1 MTEKTKELLKLDLKK
16 RLIMRGYQ
24 EIVVTDII
32 DKFGLNTPY
41 VLGSC
46 PGSGKTEMA
55 IEAMIRLIESGE
67 VNRVLVLAH
76 STNVLKENF
85 YERLCEYFN
94 EGTDIDVMRG
104 QKNYNYNARI
114 QVMIPQNISHVIGKF
129 DLIITDEAQHNVLA
143 EDGNY
148 SHIVEMVEPK
158 FQLLLTGTPSKFVLQ
173 NNLASNDGGDLPYHI
188 NTVGMDMVGF
198 EHFHNVRFDLIKSAY
213 GFTNE
218 DYNQSKDL
226 YTDVNFSFEETH
238 RTVNNVIIGVV
249 RNIALRNGIILP
261 KDSDFVLEGRKL
273 VQEGKFGKTLI
284 MCRNIEQANQ
294 ISSIISKL
302 FEVKVRVSQ
311 SKNDTDSS
319 NLDKFKRNQF
329 EFLCVVNRAREG
341 YDDNKVVNLIDI
353 TMTHNID
360 LIYQMFCRVVRLD
373 KTNPNPKLHVKVTSN
388 AEGMPDYTMNIMTA
402 ALMLGAT
409 ENLSAFN
416 GRNFRG
422 LVMPRVERDDD
433 GEDDDVIVDGVVDII
448 DGAGN
453 VVRRRQINDLMAL
466 DLIQMF
472 TEDEE
477 NLISGNDRY
486 AMTTLGESLK
496 LLTGELDFYSNKEGY
511 FKLIRDENIT
521 SSQSWG
527 SKYKEL
533 SERDNIKYHS
543 SPYMLFDLTSKEFF
557 NECYPYRKEFFAD
570 KEGYFKLFRKENVTS
585 KNWSKK
591 KQYKELSERDGVKYH
606 SQPWNLFDLS
616 VKDFFDECYPE
627 NIYINFS
634 KDEYLNFMREEN
646 IINSSKWIN
655 KYKELSER
663 DSTRYYANPWIL
675 FNLGAK
681 EFFNECYPEA
691 KVYSDKEGYFNLI
704 IKEGITGNGGWTN
717 KYKELSERDNI
728 KYHSTPWTLFKL
740 TIKDFFDECYPK
752 RGFIILDKEGY
763 FKLFRENS
771 INNNSTWQNKYIEL
785 SERDDVKYNS
795 QPWVMLG
802 LTNKQF
808 FDECYPNR
816 VYVDLDK
823 EGYFKIIRQENITGN
838 GGWTNKYKEFAKR
851 DSVKYHSKPWD
862 LFKLTVKDFFD
873 ECYPNKQ
880 DFYSDKDGYIQLIR
894 KENITHTTWS
904 KKKQYKELS
913 ERDGVKYHSQP
924 WNLFGLTSKQFFDE
938 CLPIEHRF
946 FVNKE
951 GYFKIFKE
959 NDVTS
964 THTWKYKFK
973 ELSERDNVKYH
984 SNPNTLF
991 NQTGTEFFNEYKE
1004 WLGNKSNKYRPAYLG
1019 EFSEMNKTWNTTN
1032 SKTNHKRLNKDKTE
1046 WFKYHELYSNSRKK
1060 WDEIPY
1066 IELSKKI
1073 KDRPDWIV
1081 GDFGCGENL
1090 LSKEIKNKIHSFD
1103 HVAID
1108 DSVKSC
1114 DLTDVPLHNN
1124 VLDVVVFSLSLMG
1137 TNYKEYF
1144 DEAYRVLRPMGV
1156 VFIAEPATRWED
1168 REEELKGMLEASGFK
1183 VTGEVKHSDRFIY
1196 VDAIKY

>member
-1 MTEKTKELLKLDLKK
+1 MNEIKKLDLKK

-148 SHIVEMVEPK
+148 SRIVEMVEPK
-158 FQLLLTGTPSKFVLQ
+158 FQLLLTGTPSKFVLE
-173 NNLASNDGGDLPYHI
+173 NNLATNEESDLPYHI

-218 DYNQSKDL
+218 DYNTNKDL
-226 YTDVNFSFEETH
+226 YTDVKFSFEETQ

-249 RNIALRNGIILP
+249 RNIALRNGVVLP
-261 KDSDFVLEGRKL
+261 KDSDFVLEGKKL

-373 KTNPNPKLHVKVTSN
+373 KTNPNPKLYIKVTSN
-388 AEGMPDYTMNIMTA
+388 AEGMPEYTMNIMTA

-422 LVMPRVERDDD
+422 LVMPRIERIDDE
-433 GEDDDVIVDGVVDII
+433 EDDDVIVDGVVDIV
-448 DGAGN
+448 DGSGN

-486 AMTTLGESLK
+486 AMTTLGDSLK
-496 LLTGELDFYSNKEGY
+496 ILSGEEDFYDDKLGYFDVMRKEEISSNHAWGQCYKDLSNINNVKYHSNPWTLFNMSVTDFFDECYPDRKFYDNKEGYFQLMRDNNITGSVVWINKYKELSDRDGVKYYSSVWDLYKQSQKDFFAECYPNKQKFYGDKEGYFKLIRDNNITSNHGWNDIFKELSDRYSIKYHSNPHKLFNQTTKEFYDECYNRVNNIDIDKEEYFYLFINEKIVNGDDWKSRYKELSNRDGIKYHSNPWRKFNLTIKEFFDECYPICLDKEIYFKIISDNHITSVYKWCSNYLELSTKENIKLHIRPWELFNQTSKKFFDECYPNIKDFYSNKEGY
-511 FKLIRDENIT
+511 FNVIKYNDISSGNKWLIN
-521 SSQSWG
+521 
-527 SKYKEL
+527 YKEL
-533 SERDNIKYHS
+533 SEKN
-543 SPYMLFDLTSKEFF
+543 
-557 NECYPYRKEFFAD
+557 
-570 KEGYFKLFRKENVTS
+570 NV
-585 KNWSKK
+585 
-591 KQYKELSERDGVKYH
+591 R
-606 SQPWNLFDLS
+606 
-616 VKDFFDECYPE
+616 
-627 NIYINFS
+627 
-634 KDEYLNFMREEN
+634 
-646 IINSSKWIN
+646 
-655 KYKELSER
+655 
-663 DSTRYYANPWIL
+663 
-675 FNLGAK
+675 
-681 EFFNECYPEA
+681 
-691 KVYSDKEGYFNLI
+691 
-704 IKEGITGNGGWTN
+704 
-717 KYKELSERDNI
+717 
-728 KYHSTPWTLFKL
+728 
-740 TIKDFFDECYPK
+740 
-752 RGFIILDKEGY
+752 
-763 FKLFRENS
+763 
-771 INNNSTWQNKYIEL
+771 
-785 SERDDVKYNS
+785 
-795 QPWVMLG
+795 
-802 LTNKQF
+802 
-808 FDECYPNR
+808 
-816 VYVDLDK
+816 
-823 EGYFKIIRQENITGN
+823 
-838 GGWTNKYKEFAKR
+838 
-851 DSVKYHSKPWD
+851 
-862 LFKLTVKDFFD
+862 
-873 ECYPNKQ
+873 
-880 DFYSDKDGYIQLIR
+880 
-894 KENITHTTWS
+894 
-904 KKKQYKELS
+904 
-913 ERDGVKYHSQP
+913 
-924 WNLFGLTSKQFFDE
+924 
-938 CLPIEHRF
+938 
-946 FVNKE
+946 
-951 GYFKIFKE
+951 
-959 NDVTS
+959 
-964 THTWKYKFK
+964 
-973 ELSERDNVKYH
+973 YH
-984 SNPNTLF
+984 SNPWLLYK
-991 NQTGTEFFNEYKE
+991 QSPKDFFIEYRE
-1004 WLGNKSNKYRPAYLG
+1004 WLNENSKQQIKYRPAYLG
-1019 EFSEMNKTWNTTN
+1019 EFSEMNKSWNTTN
-1032 SKTNHKRLNKDKTE
+1032 SKDNHKRLNKDKTE
-1046 WFKYHELYSNSRKK
+1046 WFKYHELYSNSRNK
-1060 WDEIPY
+1060 WNEIPY

-1090 LSKEIKNKIHSFD
+1090 LSKEIKNKVHSFD

-1108 DSVKSC
+1108 ESVISC

-1183 VTGEVKHSDRFIY
+1183 VTGDIKHSDRFIY

>member
-1 MTEKTKELLKLDLKK
+1 MITLELKK

-24 EIVVTDII
+24 EPVVTDIVSNFEI
-32 DKFGLNTPY
+32 NKPY

-46 PGSGKTEMA
+46 PSSGKTEMS
-55 IEAMIRLIESGE
+55 IEAMIRLMESGKI
-67 VNRVLVLAH
+67 NRVLILAH

-85 YERLCEYFN
+85 YDRLCEYFH
-94 EGTDIDVMRG
+94 EGADIDIMRG
-104 QKNYNYNARI
+104 QKDYNYNARI
-114 QVMIPQNISHVIGKF
+114 QVMIPQNIGHVIGKF

-148 SHIVEMVEPK
+148 SRIVEMVEPK
-158 FQLLLTGTPSKFVLQ
+158 FQLLLTGTPSKFVLE
-173 NNLASNDGGDLPYHI
+173 NNLAANDNLELPYHI

-226 YTDVNFSFEETH
+226 YSDVNFSFEETE

-249 RNIALRNGIILP
+249 RNIALRGGVVLP
-261 KDSDFVLEGRKL
+261 KDADFVLEGRKL
-273 VQEGKFGKTLI
+273 IQNGSFGKTLI
-284 MCRNIEQANQ
+284 MCRSIEQANQ
-294 ISSIISKL
+294 VSTIISKL

-329 EFLCVVNRAREG
+329 NFLCVVNRAREG

-373 KTNPNPKLHVKVTSN
+373 KSNPKPKLYVKVTSN
-388 AEGMPDYTMNIMTA
+388 AEGMPEYTMNIMTA

-422 LVMPRVERDDD
+422 LVMPRVERIDDD
-433 GEDDDVIVDGVVDII
+433 DDDDAIVDGVVDIV
-448 DGAGN
+448 DGVGN

-472 TEDEE
+472 TQDEE
-477 NLISGNDRY
+477 NLISGNERY

-496 LLTGELDFYSNKEGY
+496 LLSGEIDFYTDKKGYFNVIIMESITGSDGWRNKYKELSDRDGIKYNSNPWRFFNQSEKEFFDECYPNKIDFFSKKEGY
-511 FKLIRDENIT
+511 FKLFKDNNIN
-521 SSQSWG
+521 G
-527 SKYKEL
+527 SGTKWSKIYKEL
-533 SERDNIKYHS
+533 SDRDNVKYHS
-543 SPYMLFDLTSKEFF
+543 NPWDFYNQTIKEFF
-557 NECYPYRKEFFAD
+557 DECYPERIIYSD
-570 KEGYFKLFRKENVTS
+570 KEGYFKLFRDN
-585 KNWSKK
+585 N
-591 KQYKELSERDGVKYH
+591 
-606 SQPWNLFDLS
+606 
-616 VKDFFDECYPE
+616 
-627 NIYINFS
+627 
-634 KDEYLNFMREEN
+634 
-646 IINSSKWIN
+646 
-655 KYKELSER
+655 
-663 DSTRYYANPWIL
+663 
-675 FNLGAK
+675 
-681 EFFNECYPEA
+681 
-691 KVYSDKEGYFNLI
+691 
-704 IKEGITGNGGWTN
+704 ITGNGIWSQRF
-717 KYKELSERDNI
+717 KELSDRD
-728 KYHSTPWTLFKL
+728 SL
-740 TIKDFFDECYPK
+740 
-752 RGFIILDKEGY
+752 R
-763 FKLFRENS
+763 
-771 INNNSTWQNKYIEL
+771 
-785 SERDDVKYNS
+785 YNS
-795 QPWVMLG
+795 APWKIFNQ
-802 LTNKQF
+802 TSKEF

-816 VYVDLDK
+816 LYLTKQEYFEIFKTNLVFNSSDWSKSYKDLSK
-823 EGYFKIIRQENITGN
+823 KNNTL
-838 GGWTNKYKEFAKR
+838 
-851 DSVKYHSKPWD
+851 YHSTPWKIFNQD
-862 LFKLTVKDFFD
+862 AKQFFQ
-873 ECYPNKQ
+873 ECYPNKAN
-880 DFYSDKDGYIQLIR
+880 DLTKDDYFYLFV
-894 KENITHTTWS
+894 ENKINHSGDWN
-904 KKKQYKELS
+904 KNYRELS
-913 ERDGVKYHSQP
+913 EINNITYLSTP
-924 WNLFGLTSKQFFDE
+924 W
-938 CLPIEHRF
+938 R
-946 FVNKE
+946 
-951 GYFKIFKE
+951 
-959 NDVTS
+959 
-964 THTWKYKFK
+964 KYKQSAK
-973 ELSERDNVKYH
+973 
-984 SNPNTLF
+984 
-991 NQTGTEFFNEYKE
+991 EFFNEYKE
-1004 WLGNKSNKYRPAYLG
+1004 WLANKSNKYSPAYLG

-1032 SKTNHKRLNKDKTE
+1032 SKNNHKRLNKDKSE

-1060 WDEIPY
+1060 WNEIPY

-1090 LSKEIKNKIHSFD
+1090 LSKEIKNKVHSFD

-1183 VTGEVKHSDRFIY
+1183 LSGDIKHTDRFIY